1 MHNGGQIKQLF
12 LTTKILF
19 FQTSSKLRTKY
30 DTVQQKLRE
39 KQEDVAKIKERLR
52 LLGDGAIDLFQ
63 KALIKLELLNGM
75 STV

>member
-1 MHNGGQIKQLF
+1 M
-12 LTTKILF
+12 
-19 FQTSSKLRTKY
+19 QTSSKLRTKY

-63 KALIKLELLNGM
+63 KALIKLELINGM
-75 STV
+75 FTLSDCVII

>member
-1 MHNGGQIKQLF
+1 M
-12 LTTKILF
+12 ILF
-19 FQTSSKLRTKY
+19 SPLQTSSKLRTKY

-63 KALIKLELLNGM
+63 KALIKLELINGM
-75 STV
+75 FTLSNCVII

>member
-1 MHNGGQIKQLF
+1 M
-12 LTTKILF
+12 ILF
-19 FQTSSKLRTKY
+19 SPLQTSSKLRTKY

-63 KALIKLELLNGM
+63 KALIKLKLINGM
-75 STV
+75 FTLSNCVII

>member
-1 MHNGGQIKQLF
+1 M
-12 LTTKILF
+12 
-19 FQTSSKLRTKY
+19 QTSSKLRTKY

-63 KALIKLELLNGM
+63 KALIKLELINGIF
-75 STV
+75 TLFNCVII